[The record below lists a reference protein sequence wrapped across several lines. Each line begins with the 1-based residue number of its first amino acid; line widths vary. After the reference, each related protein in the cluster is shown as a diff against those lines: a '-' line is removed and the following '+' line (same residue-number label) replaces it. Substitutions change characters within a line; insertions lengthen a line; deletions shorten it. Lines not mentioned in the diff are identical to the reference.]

1 MASAVLGSKVASSLP
16 NSTDWNGA
24 ERSCSSTQL
33 QFILEEIPLAG
44 RRSGRGGGRLVSP
57 TESTRSL
64 PVSRP
69 GSPPTTE
76 QIARALDNLL
86 IHDYESVM
94 EEPDTDTDHTT
105 DTHDTRGKNIFACR
119 HLVLSQSALM
129 INVSIAGA
137 VSSEESPPVSFRS
150 RSGSRSQIETMSVM
164 YDVTISD
171 LEEGTQHHIRSVNG
185 RSGNT
190 CTLRSRQ
197 LCFAT
202 DRSFWG
208 QRADMVIQKQ
218 LAAPDLVGQGCHV
231 FAGPM
236 RFYYNPISHEASSSK
251 SSLNNWCW

>member
-1 MASAVLGSKVASSLP
+1 MCDLTMLFLMKIASSLP
-16 NSTDWNGA
+16 NSTDWNGT

-33 QFILEEIPLAG
+33 QFILEEIPLSG

-86 IHDYESVM
+86 IHDSESVM
-94 EEPDTDTDHTT
+94 EEPDTDDTT
-105 DTHDTRGKNIFACR
+105 DTHDTR
-119 HLVLSQSALM
+119 
-129 INVSIAGA
+129 

-150 RSGSRSQIETMSVM
+150 RSGSRSQMETVSVM
-164 YDVTISD
+164 YDVSICD
-171 LEEGTQHHIRSVNG
+171 LEEGTQHNIRGING

-218 LAAPDLVGQGCHV
+218 LAAPELVGQGCHV

-236 RFYYNPISHEASSSK
+236 RFYYNPISPEAFSSSSK